1 MRFKEGQLRGRRPEM
16 EDDQD
21 STTVFVSSTR
31 RRTAARLIFDT
42 RQVAEPPPLASRPPL
57 AFAKVIN
64 LGPNRTI
71 RSKPAQSHPRFVWFR
86 RSKDP
91 SGNKTLH
98 FHLPSSFF
106 TIKLK
111 MDESGDANSKIEGE
125 VGWYILGENQESIG
139 PYALSELQEHYA
151 NGYLN
156 ESSLLWSEG
165 RSDWMPLSFIPEL
178 FSDVKNQSSNLQN
191 EGDRDGEDDFA
202 RWQNEITQAEAEV
215 QADEGLGGAGE
226 EEPDDRP
233 ATPPEGEEE
242 FTDDDGTVYKWDRN
256 LRAWVPQENVG
267 EKGEGYDVEL
277 MTFAQEEEVFSFL
290 PSTTEEIQLPEQ
302 ETDASTAME
311 KAKEEKEQA
320 NLDRKRKSP
329 EKPTE
334 KKEANK
340 PPDSWFELKVN
351 THVYVTGLPDDVTV
365 EEMVE
370 VFSKCGIIK
379 EDPETR
385 KPRVKIYTDKETG
398 RKKGDALVTYLKE
411 PSVDL
416 AIKILDG
423 TSFRPGGKTL
433 MSVSQAK
440 FEQKGEKF
448 ISKKTDNR
456 KKKKAKRVEDKIL
469 GWGGRDDAKVMIPVT
484 IILRNMFTPA
494 ELRADENL
502 LPELE
507 ADVREECTKLGPL
520 ENVKVCENH
529 PQGVVLVKFKD
540 KRDGAKCIELM
551 NGRWFGG
558 RQIHASEDDGTVNH
572 TAIRDL
578 DEEASRL
585 EKFAAE
591 LEEE

>member
-1 MRFKEGQLRGRRPEM
+1 
-16 EDDQD
+16 
-21 STTVFVSSTR
+21 
-31 RRTAARLIFDT
+31 
-42 RQVAEPPPLASRPPL
+42 
-57 AFAKVIN
+57 
-64 LGPNRTI
+64 
-71 RSKPAQSHPRFVWFR
+71 
-86 RSKDP
+86 
-91 SGNKTLH
+91 
-98 FHLPSSFF
+98 
-106 TIKLK
+106 
-111 MDESGDANSKIEGE
+111 MDESGDENSKTKDE

-139 PYALSELQEHYA
+139 PYALSELQEHYVS
-151 NGYLN
+151 GYLN

-165 RSDWMPLSFIPEL
+165 RSDWMPLSLIPEL
-178 FSDVKNQSSNLQN
+178 FSGVTNQSSSIQN
-191 EGDRDGEDDFA
+191 EGDRDSEDDFS
-202 RWQNEITQAEAEV
+202 RWQKEISQAEAEV
-215 QADEGLGGAGE
+215 QAEGLGGPGE

-242 FTDDDGTVYKWDRN
+242 FTDDDGTVYKWDRS

-277 MTFAQEEEVFSFL
+277 MTFAQEEEVFPTF
-290 PSTTEEIQLPEQ
+290 PSTAEEIQLPEQ
-302 ETDASTAME
+302 DTDASTAME
-311 KAKEEKEQA
+311 KAKEEKEQEK
-320 NLDRKRKSP
+320 LDRKRKSP

-385 KPRVKIYTDKETG
+385 KPRVKIYTNKETG
-398 RKKGDALVTYLKE
+398 SKKGDALVTYLKE

-423 TSFRPGGKTL
+423 TPFRPGGKTL

-484 IILRNMFTPA
+484 IVLRNMFTPA
-494 ELRADENL
+494 ELRADESL

-572 TAIRDL
+572 AAIRDL
-578 DEEASRL
+578 DEEAQRL